1 MANIK
6 LATSDRSQL
15 IVQSEIRNMTIECT
29 RVNGIN
35 LAQGVCDLDLPGPV
49 GKGAKRAIDDGIN
62 HYTRY
67 DGLPIIRQAIAS
79 KFRGFNGI
87 DIDPESEVI
96 VTAGATGA
104 FYAACLALLNPG
116 DEVIV
121 LEPYYGYHVN
131 TILASDAV
139 PVLHRLAPPD
149 WTIDT
154 DALQALVT
162 PRTKG
167 IVVNTPMNPSG
178 KVFSKEEIEA
188 LADFVLDNDLF
199 LFSDEIY
206 EYFVYD
212 GLKHLSPFSLDGIRD
227 RTVVISG
234 YSKTF
239 AITGR
244 RIGYAV
250 CDARW
255 AQTIGYVSDLV
266 YVCAAAPLQVGVA
279 QGIMDLGPEYYDEV
293 ARIYEDKRDRIVAA
307 LREGG
312 LEPHPP
318 HGAYYVLADVSH
330 VPGRGSKAKAL
341 SILEKTGVAG
351 VPGCAFYHD
360 DGGED
365 LIRFCFAKR
374 DGVLDEA
381 CHRLSSLRT

>member
-1 MANIK
+1 MVGKK
-6 LATSDRSQL
+6 LTMSDRSQL
-15 IVQSEIRNMTIECT
+15 IVQSEIRNMTIECAK
-29 RVNGIN
+29 VKGIN

-49 GKGAKRAIDDGIN
+49 GQGAKQAIDDGIN

-67 DGLPIIRQAIAS
+67 DGLPVIRQAIAR
-79 KFRGFNGI
+79 KFRDFNRL

-96 VTAGATGA
+96 VTSGATGA
-104 FYAACLALLNPG
+104 FYSACLALVNPG

-121 LEPYYGYHVN
+121 MEPYYGYHVN
-131 TILASDAV
+131 TILACAAQ
-139 PVLHRLAPPD
+139 PVFLRLRPPH
-149 WTIDT
+149 WEIDEE
-154 DALQALVT
+154 ALRNLVT
-162 PRTKG
+162 KRTKA

-178 KVFSKEEIEA
+178 KVFTPAEIET
-188 LADFVLDNDLF
+188 LADFVLQNNLF

-212 GLKHLSPFSLDGIRD
+212 GLKHVSPFCVKRTRD
-227 RTVVISG
+227 RTVLIGG

-239 AITGR
+239 AITGW

-250 CDARW
+250 SDARW

-266 YVCAAAPLQVGVA
+266 YVCAPAPLQVGVA
-279 QGIMDLGPEYYDEV
+279 QGIKELTEEYYENV
-293 ARIYEDKRDRIVAA
+293 ATIYQQKRDRIVAA

-312 LEPHPP
+312 LEPHVPQ
-318 HGAYYVLADVSH
+318 GAYYVLADVSH
-330 VPGRGSKAKAL
+330 LPGKGSKAKAL
-341 SILEKTGVAG
+341 HILKKTGVAG

-374 DGVLDEA
+374 DDVLEDA
-381 CHRLSSLRT
+381 CRRLSALRA